1 MAYIDSLKKR
11 IKRARV
17 NKLACYMEVSPGA
30 VLDYGSFNLDLR
42 NPDSEKTYLTIGADS
57 FIGGSFVFERGSGR
71 VSIGERVHIGASS
84 FISVDG
90 IEIGDDV
97 TIAWG
102 CTVYDHNSHS
112 TNWGQRRFDTMREVS
127 DLRSGASAIASKDW
141 SCVKSKPITIEDKAW
156 IGFNCIV
163 LKGVTIGE
171 GAIVGAGSVV
181 TKDVEPWTVVGGN
194 PARVLKRLDPYGC
207 PAKGGEE

>member
-1 MAYIDSLKKR
+1 MAFIDGLKR
-11 IKRARV
+11 HIKRARV
-17 NKLACYMEVSPGA
+17 NRFARYMEISSRA
-30 VLDYGSFNLDLR
+30 ILDYGSFNLELR
-42 NPDSEKTYLTIGADS
+42 DPDDTKTYLKIGEDS
-57 FIGGSFVFERGSGR
+57 FVGGSFIFERGSGH

-84 FISVDG
+84 FISVNG

-112 TNWGQRRFDTMREVS
+112 TDWRLRRSDTSREVS
-127 DLRSGASAIASKDW
+127 DLRLGSSSIASKDW
-141 SCVKSKPITIEDKAW
+141 SCVKSMPITIQDKAW
-156 IGFNCIV
+156 IGFNCII

-171 GAIVGAGSVV
+171 GAVVGAGSVV
-181 TKDVEPWTVVGGN
+181 TRDVEPWTVVGGN
-194 PARVLKRLDPYGC
+194 PAKVLKRLDHYGH

>member
-1 MAYIDSLKKR
+1 MAFIEGFKRR

-17 NKLACYMEVSPGA
+17 NRLAHYMEVSPQA

-42 NPDSEKTYLTIGADS
+42 DPDEAKTYLTIGADS
-57 FIGGSFVFERGSGR
+57 FIGGSFVFERGSGHI
-71 VSIGERVHIGASS
+71 SIGERVHIGAST

-112 TNWGQRRFDTMREVS
+112 TDWLQRRSDTSREIS
-127 DLRSGASAIASKDW
+127 DLRSGAPSIASKDW
-141 SCVKSKPITIEDKAW
+141 SCVKAMPITIKDKAW

-171 GAIVGAGSVV
+171 GAVVGAGSVV

-194 PARVLKRLDPYGC
+194 PAKVLKRLEPYGC